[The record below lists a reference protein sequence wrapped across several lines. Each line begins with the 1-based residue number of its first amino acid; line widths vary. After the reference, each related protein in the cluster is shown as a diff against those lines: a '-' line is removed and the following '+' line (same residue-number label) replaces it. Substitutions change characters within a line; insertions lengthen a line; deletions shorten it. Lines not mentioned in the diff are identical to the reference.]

1 MRTSSLTARR
11 RASIPPYRVLRLT
24 GLALF
29 SVVFSSGAQAWNAL
43 GHRLVAAIAWEE
55 MRADTRAA
63 TTRLLRE
70 HPDYPRWLKRA
81 GEGTTAQDNERR
93 IFIESSTWPDEIR
106 QDARFYSVGKGEPT
120 PTLEGFPDMER
131 RAGWHTVGIP
141 LEGGFDATPISG
153 QLDRRLP
160 ELIGAL
166 GRPGSG
172 DVSANPLERIYALPW
187 VIHLAG
193 DSHQPLHTS
202 ARLQADGQWDK
213 QGQGLDIRNPFNRRK
228 PTSTLHVFWDDLPGT
243 SRLRGDKFD
252 AAAHALATAHASVN
266 RSTDTLRWIKESWQ
280 LARGQAYPALSP
292 DTTEPVEIDAAFYEA
307 SREIADRRI
316 AQAGFRLAAVLD
328 AAFSASV
335 RPPENRP
342 NQR

>member
-106 QDARFYSVGKGEPT
+106 QDARF
-120 PTLEGFPDMER
+120 
-131 RAGWHTVGIP
+131 
-141 LEGGFDATPISG
+141 
-153 QLDRRLP
+153 
-160 ELIGAL
+160 
-166 GRPGSG
+166 
-172 DVSANPLERIYALPW
+172 
-187 VIHLAG
+187 
-193 DSHQPLHTS
+193 
-202 ARLQADGQWDK
+202 
-213 QGQGLDIRNPFNRRK
+213 
-228 PTSTLHVFWDDLPGT
+228 
-243 SRLRGDKFD
+243 
-252 AAAHALATAHASVN
+252 
-266 RSTDTLRWIKESWQ
+266 
-280 LARGQAYPALSP
+280 
-292 DTTEPVEIDAAFYEA
+292 
-307 SREIADRRI
+307 
-316 AQAGFRLAAVLD
+316 
-328 AAFSASV
+328 
-335 RPPENRP
+335 
-342 NQR
+342 